1 MRSDEIQKTIK
12 KGLGNYRV
20 KQVNISGKPYDLYV
34 FSEDEDLN
42 LFEGFLFTEVTEKS
56 ELSHLISRYRAPVS
70 GYVPRLSLLY
80 YKNQLIIKDYRKNR
94 LIRKTLR
101 KINKS
106 FISKLKKALTDPDES
121 NFNKLFDRTDIIE
134 EFWILYKKSRDY
146 LLENIKGFSDED
158 ERIAFVD
165 NLMMQMLT
173 LWYLQE
179 KRFFDGDTSY
189 FITKFKDMGQKKL
202 FGGFKNYYEFLTH
215 FFEIIGNNVGNQY
228 YEDDTLGKVVVL
240 GPAIFLNGNIDQ
252 AAITIPDRCF
262 YKEGMTDTL
271 INTPP
276 KKVGADVP
284 LFNLFES
291 RDWTEGNI
299 DDFVLGAI
307 YEKLITHIERKKLGA
322 YYTPKEITK
331 YICKNTIEPYLIDKV
346 NRETGDDFKSI
357 DTIVESDDKETL
369 LHLFNSLK
377 EIKILDPAVGSAH
390 FLADAIEV
398 LLSVYEKI
406 WDRAKELGLRRG
418 LEITAADE
426 SGRLKNINLLEIS
439 DRDQFKIYI
448 KFFIILSKNI
458 YGVDINQSA
467 INVARARLF
476 LSIAKHFDVGK
487 GCFIRFPNVHFNLR
501 RGNSLI
507 GYVGMGED
515 SGVKQSTFDVF
526 VGEKEAVY
534 AAEPIRVVSELGDYL
549 SETARTL
556 GMDGD
561 ILEEIR
567 GLNGILSMERIR
579 WDEFEKVLRVKEKLI
594 RILIAS
600 LNSKHAIPL
609 NGLIKNI
616 TALFD
621 GKLDERFAREHEIDP
636 DALEE
641 IGTFH
646 WGMEFPEVFLER
658 GGFDVVIGNPPY
670 VRIQIIR
677 EENPSIVESFNT
689 LFSSASGNYDIYVI
703 FVEQGLNLVSNDGI
717 LSYILPKKFF
727 NASYG
732 KGLRTLIRDKKCL
745 KEAIDF
751 THNQVFVGATNYTS
765 ILTLGTP
772 NREAFRY
779 VIVNDF
785 SNPRSVISKI
795 LSNREI
801 RNAEIVSTFLP
812 TEFLDR
818 DPWNFST
825 IEEMEILDTLTKIG
839 VGLEDAC
846 ERIFQGL
853 RTSADSVY
861 VFTGFEVKNKYFEV
875 FSDETGKTYEMER
888 SLLKSLVKGKNI
900 KRSRIRKPE
909 KLILFPYEKAD
920 TGGMGLISPDIFEKT
935 YPKIWAYLNEC
946 KERLENRENGR
957 MRNDKWYG
965 YVYPKNLDVVGSPK
979 IITSDIAYRPTFAYD
994 FLGIFYFTSG
1004 YGMIPKQDYL
1014 PKYTLLLLNSKLSE
1028 FFLRRRSTEF
1038 RGGYRSFEFR
1048 FIKDLPVYQTDLGVQ
1063 QKYTIIADYLLFLNQ
1078 CYYDFYESIGD
1089 DNKEV
1094 SILAYR
1100 LESISNTLI
1109 YELYFKEKFHE
1120 DELYPEPKEY
1130 LSELLSKHL
1139 KPISYDRWAE
1149 LHWKKQLEENLTPEE
1164 EKELEELET
1173 ENTKTIESVHNA
1185 IANDG
1190 EIQEQIEKIKGHE
1203 WVNVIV
1209 GGDSQ

>member
-1 MRSDEIQKTIK
+1 MKSEEMQKTIK

-20 KQVNISGKPYDLYV
+20 KQVSISDKPYDLYV

-42 LFEGFLFTEVTEKS
+42 LFEGFLFAEITEKS

-70 GYVPRLSLLY
+70 GYVPRLSFFL

-94 LIRKTLR
+94 LIRKTLQ
-101 KINKS
+101 KVNKS

-189 FITKFKDMGQKKL
+189 FITKFKNMGQKKL

-228 YEDDTLGKVVVL
+228 HEDDSLGEVVVL

-276 KKVGADVP
+276 KKAGADVP

-322 YYTPKEITK
+322 YYTPREITE
-331 YICKNTIEPYLIDKV
+331 YICKNTIEPYLIDQV
-346 NRETGDDFKSI
+346 NCETGSDFKSI
-357 DTIVESDDKETL
+357 DEIAGSDDKEIL
-369 LHLFNSLK
+369 LHLFDSLK

-398 LLSVYEKI
+398 LLGVYEKI
-406 WDRAKELGLRRG
+406 WDLAKEMGLRRG

-426 SGRLKNINLLEIS
+426 RGRLKNINLLEIS

-501 RGNSLI
+501 TGNSLI
-507 GYVGMGED
+507 GYVRMDED
-515 SGVKQSTFDVF
+515 SGVKQSTFDMF

-561 ILEEIR
+561 ILNEIG
-567 GLNGILSMERIR
+567 GLNGILSMERIG
-579 WDEFEKVLRVKEKLI
+579 WAEFERVLRVKEKLI

-600 LNSKHAIPL
+600 LNSEQAIPL
-609 NGLIKNI
+609 NDLVKSI
-616 TALFD
+616 TALFS
-621 GKLDERFAREHEIDP
+621 GKLDERFAREHEIGL

-646 WGMEFPEVFLER
+646 WGMEFPEVFLKR
-658 GGFDVVIGNPPY
+658 GGFDVVVGNPPY
-670 VRIQIIR
+670 VELTEVGYGFLLPESRNLYDEFMRSSINMLLPNGRFGFIHANSAYCQPKYEVIRTFLKENTDDLTIINFAIR
-677 EENPSIVESFNT
+677 PQPVFKGVMQRTAITICRKDDNGTKRVKTSRYIRLTEENRNKILDDPPVYDSSRFAWKFSDFVPKIGNEFDYRIFKKLFDNNKSLEDILDRKSGFPLFYHDSGESYWTKALNYEPKGIRDGKEVRASHWFGIKVNPKYADFVLCLINST
-689 LFSSASGNYDIYVI
+689 LFYWFWLSISDCRDLTQKALKQSPIPSDSA
-703 FVEQGLNLVSNDGI
+703 
-717 LSYILPKKFF
+717 
-727 NASYG
+727 
-732 KGLRTLIRDKKCL
+732 
-745 KEAIDF
+745 
-751 THNQVFVGATNYTS
+751 
-765 ILTLGTP
+765 
-772 NREAFRY
+772 
-779 VIVNDF
+779 F
-785 SNPRSVISKI
+785 SSKI
-795 LSNREI
+795 L
-801 RNAEIVSTFLP
+801 
-812 TEFLDR
+812 
-818 DPWNFST
+818 
-825 IEEMEILDTLTKIG
+825 EEL
-839 VGLEDAC
+839 
-846 ERIFQGL
+846 
-853 RTSADSVY
+853 
-861 VFTGFEVKNKYFEV
+861 
-875 FSDETGKTYEMER
+875 
-888 SLLKSLVKGKNI
+888 
-900 KRSRIRKPE
+900 
-909 KLILFPYEKAD
+909 
-920 TGGMGLISPDIFEKT
+920 
-935 YPKIWAYLNEC
+935 
-946 KERLENRENGR
+946 
-957 MRNDKWYG
+957 
-965 YVYPKNLDVVGSPK
+965 
-979 IITSDIAYRPTFAYD
+979 
-994 FLGIFYFTSG
+994 
-1004 YGMIPKQDYL
+1004 
-1014 PKYTLLLLNSKLSE
+1014 
-1028 FFLRRRSTEF
+1028 
-1038 RGGYRSFEFR
+1038 
-1048 FIKDLPVYQTDLGVQ
+1048 
-1063 QKYTIIADYLLFLNQ
+1063 
-1078 CYYDFYESIGD
+1078 
-1089 DNKEV
+1089 KEV
-1094 SILAYR
+1094 SSKLMECYQKNSSYVEKR
-1100 LESISNTLI
+1100 KGYKSLE
-1109 YELYFKEKFHE
+1109 FKVNRCKDLVNE
-1120 DELYPEPKEY
+1120 
-1130 LSELLSKHL
+1130 
-1139 KPISYDRWAE
+1139 IDR
-1149 LHWKKQLEENLTPEE
+1149 
-1164 EKELEELET
+1164 
-1173 ENTKTIESVHNA
+1173 IM
-1185 IANDG
+1185 G
-1190 EIQEQIEKIKGHE
+1190 EIYGLTDDEVDYLIKYDEEMRICEK
-1203 WVNVIV
+1203 
-1209 GGDSQ
+1209 